1 MGLKT
6 GVDIVAVDRFENLLN
21 KHGDALTQEFFTRPE
36 QHYARDHDSPSRCYA
51 TYWALREA
59 AYKIG
64 GGSLWNDYSVD
75 PSGTGFSLIVD
86 PDLYDRDDSVVSPD
100 TDWSSSVTCTD
111 GEVIATVLANGSAN
125 FT

>member
-1 MGLKT
+1 MSLKT
-6 GVDIVAVDRFENLLN
+6 GVDIVAVSRFDDLLD
-21 KHGDALTQEFFTRPE
+21 KHGDALTQEFFTRGE
-36 QHYARDHDSPSRCYA
+36 RDYARNHDSPSRCYA

-75 PSGTGFSLIVD
+75 PSEPQFSLTVD
-86 PDLYDRDDSVVSPD
+86 PELYDRDDSIVPPE
-100 TDWSSSVTCTD
+100 TDWSSSVTCSD
-111 GEVIATVLANGSAN
+111 DEIIATVLASWSPD

>member
-1 MGLKT
+1 MSLKT
-6 GVDIVAVDRFENLLN
+6 GVDIVAVSRFDDLLD
-21 KHGDALTQEFFTRPE
+21 KHGDALTQEFFTRVE
-36 QHYARDHDSPSRCYA
+36 RDYARTHDSPSHCYA

-75 PSGTGFSLIVD
+75 PSETAFSLTVD
-86 PDLYDRDDSVVSPD
+86 PELYDRDDCDVPPE

-111 GEVIATVLANGSAN
+111 DEVIATVLASWSPD